1 MKDMTSIKPSLT
13 LLRWLAGAATLTGLV
28 TAAAAQFGGGY
39 RYQTGQELYEH
50 ICQGCHMPDAKGATG
65 AGTYPALAA
74 NAKLEA
80 AAYPALVLLK
90 GQKAMP
96 SFSDLNDAQVAE
108 VVNYIR
114 TNFGNHYSDKVSPDD
129 VKALR
134 PMAVTQNAGRPG

>member
-1 MKDMTSIKPSLT
+1 MMTKPSLRA
-13 LLRWLAGAATLTGLV
+13 LRWLTGAAALTGLV
-28 TAAAAQFGGGY
+28 TAAGAQFGGGY

-80 AAYPALVLLK
+80 SGYPALVLLK

-96 SFSDLNDAQVAE
+96 SFSDLTDAQIAE
-108 VVNYIR
+108 VINYVR
-114 TNFGNHYSDKVSPDD
+114 THFGNKYADKISADD
-129 VKALR
+129 IKALR
-134 PMAVTQNAGRPG
+134 PMAVNQNSLRPG